1 VLANKRDGKRGW
13 CPWAR
18 KLIGAVVVWVAA
30 CGSGWAQD
38 GNELLKR
45 CLEPVGESWSLY
57 CAGYLRGVSDALMLS
72 DICVHEG
79 VGYDYIK
86 VVVVR
91 YLLRLRHKFQKP
103 SNGAA
108 FEGVG
113 NRLFL
118 PENTAFAG
126 PPFGL

>member
-91 YLLRLRHKFQKP
+91 YLQAHPEIRDHNAIDLVRDALVE
-103 SNGAA
+103 A
-108 FEGVG
+108 FPCQ
-113 NRLFL
+113 R
-118 PENTAFAG
+118 
-126 PPFGL
+126 